1 MDDFVILTDSCCD
14 MTARMAA
21 DLELEVLPLSLNME
35 DRVYHNYLD
44 GREIGFQDF
53 YARLRAGALAT
64 TSAISV
70 GVFDE
75 AMRKILDSGRDV
87 LYLAFSSALS
97 TTYQSAV
104 IAADDLREAYPGRKI
119 FVVDTLSASLG
130 QGLLVYLCVQEKR
143 KGKTIDQVH
152 VFAEETKAK
161 VCHWFTVD
169 DLNHLKRGGRV
180 SAAAALFGTMLS
192 IKPVLHV
199 DDTGHLVPVSKTRGR
214 KASLLSLVDRM
225 AESAVDPAG
234 RPSSSATGTARRT
247 LSLWRTRCAAA
258 SAYRT
263 SISTTW
269 GRSSATTPALARW
282 PCSSWAAAGEAGR
295 KSVPS
300 EGRFSLEIKY
310 NSAPAER

>member
-143 KGKTIDQVH
+143 KGKSLEEVASFVQETIPH
-152 VFAEETKAK
+152 L
-161 VCHWFTVD
+161 CHWFTVG
-169 DLNHLKRGGRV
+169 DLSQLRRGGRL
-180 SAAAALFGTMLS
+180 SAGKAIVGNLLN

-199 DDTGHLVPVSKTRGR
+199 DHEGRLVPMESAKGR
-214 KASLLSLVDRM
+214 KKSVEALVRHMEETAIAPETQRIYISHGDCLGD
-225 AESAVDPAG
+225 AEV
-234 RPSSSATGTARRT
+234 
-247 LSLWRTRCAAA
+247 LAAA
-258 SAYRT
+258 IQSKLGVASVT
-263 SISTTW
+263 IGDVGPVIGAHAGLGTL
-269 GRSSATTPALARW
+269 ALFFL
-282 PCSSWAAAGEAGR
+282 G
-295 KSVPS
+295 K
-300 EGRFSLEIKY
+300 
-310 NSAPAER
+310 ER

>member
-97 TTYQSAV
+97 ATYQSAV

-169 DLNHLKRGGRV
+169 DLMFLFRGGRV
-180 SAAAALFGTMLS
+180 SRTSAWAGTLLN
-192 IKPVLHV
+192 IKPVMHV
-199 DDTGHLVPVSKTRGR
+199 DDEGHLIPLEKVRGR
-214 KASLLSLVDRM
+214 KKSLKALVDHM
-225 AESAVDPAG
+225 EQTATAPVADQTVFITHGDCIEDAEYVADLVKERFGVTDILINYVDPVIGAHSG
-234 RPSSSATGTARRT
+234 PGTMA
-247 LSLWRTRCAAA
+247 LFFLA
-258 SAYRT
+258 S
-263 SISTTW
+263 
-269 GRSSATTPALARW
+269 
-282 PCSSWAAAGEAGR
+282 
-295 KSVPS
+295 
-300 EGRFSLEIKY
+300 
-310 NSAPAER
+310 ER